1 MRLIDQKA
9 QEKNIVGVLYG
20 SCLVG
25 NNIGHFEAYI
35 LNSIKSAL
43 STYKSDYSI
52 GSNEQEEE
60 MLLSDS
66 LAAVIQPKGQGK
78 KN

>member
-1 MRLIDQKA
+1 MTDKRLH
-9 QEKNIVGVLYG
+9 QED
-20 SCLVG
+20 
-25 NNIGHFEAYI
+25 YI

-52 GSNEQEEE
+52 GSNEQEE